1 MANENDMDLSG
12 QLDDLLATHAQL
24 LKMCYDALD
33 ASASQEE
40 RDAVREAI
48 KPKVAK

>member
-1 MANENDMDLSG
+1 MANENNMDLRD
-12 QLDDLLATHAQL
+12 QFDDLLATYAQL

-33 ASASQEE
+33 AGASQET

-48 KPKVAK
+48 KPKAAK